1 MTIRL
6 RVILGFLFTIIVMA
20 AGTMPFMVMT
30 MRNNAEESYI
40 SNSSTQLRLMNNYV
54 ETFISGAERDVAL
67 LAQEPYIAEAV
78 VLFPNFSNNKEADV
92 FRRAD
97 LSVDAFKTVQP
108 LVRLDEGSEDYVEA
122 YAGYTDGSYATSAD
136 NTKVHAARGFVAK
149 GRPGRQLPFHHR

>member
-20 AGTMPFMVMT
+20 AGTLPFMIMT

-67 LAQEPYIAEAV
+67 LAQEPYIA
-78 VLFPNFSNNKEADV
+78 FFSISK
-92 FRRAD
+92 
-97 LSVDAFKTVQP
+97 P
-108 LVRLDEGSEDYVEA
+108 
-122 YAGYTDGSYATSAD
+122 
-136 NTKVHAARGFVAK
+136 
-149 GRPGRQLPFHHR
+149 

>member
-40 SNSSTQLRLMNNYV
+40 SNSSTQLRIMNNYV

-67 LAQEPYIAEAV
+67 LAQDLNGNSTRGDVILENSRGSLVLGGTRLVAGIGLDDLIV
-78 VLFPNFSNNKEADV
+78 VDTPDALLICRKNQVGEVRKLVARLKEEG
-92 FRRAD
+92 RAD
-97 LSVDAFKTVQP
+97 LV
-108 LVRLDEGSEDYVEA
+108 
-122 YAGYTDGSYATSAD
+122 
-136 NTKVHAARGFVAK
+136 
-149 GRPGRQLPFHHR
+149 